1 MERFTMPETRAAL
14 TRRRAES
21 NNARAAEP
29 VAAALALL
37 SPRGLGRL
45 SCSSRLWRD
54 AAAKVGAPL
63 HVYAI
68 SSHSSDLDG
77 GEGEH
82 YGIAY
87 LGQEPPPFDCCRG
100 PSGGVL
106 ELSLIGRDDARDDGA
121 RQWPDDVDSDVEMHV
136 GYAAVTVTCSGPA
149 VSECVD
155 PVIRALNA
163 SGVLEQDIDEE
174 DGKIRFDAIGAWV
187 LKFAPNR
194 LARLPRACDFLP
206 MPLLRQIAQK
216 IVEAN
221 GNLNEGWAIMGV
233 DWASSL
239 LGVAPPQDFGPPL
252 TLSDLRD
259 RLRITRF
266 EWEAPRRQIETPN
279 YDATFLWRV
288 LLREGFGRDG
298 FVGDLEYKGLVDRV
312 LGPHISTR
320 PPSAGEKQEFADLMN
335 TLDDDERALYFKM
348 VFRGVQVDR
357 ALEAEAKFTV
367 PLLDGVKVLHLNIWR
382 EIIRREHGLHLV
394 G

>member
-1 MERFTMPETRAAL
+1 MPETHAEL
-14 TRRRAES
+14 T
-21 NNARAAEP
+21 RAAEP

-239 LGVAPPQDFGPPL
+239 LGVAPPQDWGPPL
-252 TLSDLRD
+252 ALSDVRD
-259 RLRITRF
+259 RLRITKF
-266 EWEAPRRQIETPN
+266 VWEAPRQPY
-279 YDATFLWRV
+279 YDFTFMWNVV
-288 LLREGFGRDG
+288 LRD
-298 FVGDLEYKGLVDRV
+298 FEFMGDLEHKGLVDRV
-312 LGPHISTR
+312 LGPHVSTR
-320 PPSAGEKQEFADLMN
+320 PPSAGEKQEFAEFMN
-335 TLDDDERALYFKM
+335 TLADHERALN
-348 VFRGVQVDR
+348 FRCMFGRTLDR
-357 ALEAEAKFTV
+357 DQLSALQAEAKFTV
-367 PLLDGVKVLHLNIWR
+367 PLLDGMEILQLNTWR
-382 EIIRREHGLHLV
+382 EMMRREDWEEIPAPAGDA
-394 G
+394 